1 MVEQSCDLN
10 ESAETLFDF
19 VILSENESRNGDV
32 DIK

>member
-10 ESAETLFDF
+10 ESAGTFFDSI
-19 VILSENESRNGDV
+19 VLSENESRNGDV